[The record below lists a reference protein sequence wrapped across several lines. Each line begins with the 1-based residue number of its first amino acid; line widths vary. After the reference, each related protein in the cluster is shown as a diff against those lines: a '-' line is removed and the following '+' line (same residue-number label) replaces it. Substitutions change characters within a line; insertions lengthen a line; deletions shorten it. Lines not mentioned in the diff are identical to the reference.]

1 MVFDELGFLKSN
13 ISRIFQI
20 LLPQFKILLFVFTPY
35 FSFFL
40 DTFIQRG
47 VCSKEAPYCL
57 IMEFCAFGQLY
68 DALRNE
74 KEVSPSLLI
83 TWARGIAEGM
93 SYLHS
98 NRIIHRDL
106 KSPK

>member
-1 MVFDELGFLKSN
+1 
-13 ISRIFQI
+13 
-20 LLPQFKILLFVFTPY
+20 
-35 FSFFL
+35 
-40 DTFIQRG
+40 
-47 VCSKEAPYCL
+47 
-57 IMEFCAFGQLY
+57 MEFCAYGQLY
-68 DALRNE
+68 DALRND

-83 TWARGIAEGM
+83 MWARQIAEGM